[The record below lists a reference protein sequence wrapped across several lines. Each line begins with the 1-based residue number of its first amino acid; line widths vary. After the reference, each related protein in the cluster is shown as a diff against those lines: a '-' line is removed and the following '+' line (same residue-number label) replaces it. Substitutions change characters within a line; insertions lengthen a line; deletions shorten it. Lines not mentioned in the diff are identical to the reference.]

1 MSTAVQAA
9 LRRGA
14 SNVGSAGTA
23 AKRLLSTGRAVACEA
38 AAPMSWNYPTAI
50 RFGAGRISELPEACA
65 ELGMK
70 RPLLITDPG
79 IMAVG
84 SMARCVRSAAGSRS
98 PSGSTHALL
107 CA

>member
-1 MSTAVQAA
+1 MSTFTVAQAA

-14 SNVGSAGTA
+14 SNAASSAISTPA
-23 AKRLLSTGRAVACEA
+23 AKRLLSTTGRAVACEA

-50 RFGAGRISELPEACA
+50 RFGAGRITELPEACA

-84 SMARCVRSAAGSRS
+84 SMARFGCTRSCRSRLA
-98 PSGSTHALL
+98 PYR
-107 CA
+107 